1 MTPMKRANTLKYPS
15 QIGHPLELVA
25 TRRAFSV
32 NTVERASSVHSN
44 VSSFITDE
52 SEINGE
58 PISVNETNGEPI
70 SVNETNTTPPSAEAS
85 VSSQESPLSEN
96 RKV

>member
-1 MTPMKRANTLKYPS
+1 MTPMKRANTLKHPS

-25 TRRAFSV
+25 SRRAFSV

-44 VSSFITDE
+44 VSTIITDE
-52 SEINGE
+52 SENNGE
-58 PISVNETNGEPI
+58 QI
-70 SVNETNTTPPSAEAS
+70 SVNETNTSLPSEEASTEAS
-85 VSSQESPLSEN
+85 VSIQESPLPEN